1 MSLVVKKA
9 APNNQQ
15 SATNNYFLK
24 VMMIEDEELRNLYK
38 EASADHIQK
47 IEAGLIYLEK
57 NPLDQAKLEQLLRE
71 MHSLKGDSRMLGV
84 KDAETL
90 THQMEDILGAV
101 KRSERVLTAQVMNC
115 LYHGLDAIRKIAQEA
130 VTGQAAG
137 VSVFHVLAQLMGA
150 DSDEALP
157 EIQETVAQSNVAATT
172 QSIAEQPL
180 VFDEAVQD
188 SEPGEPTAEAL
199 AVLSDYQIDTI
210 RVESQKLDKLLTQ
223 ASELVVTKGQIRD
236 RVAEIDQIMALW
248 EEWKEEASFSRL
260 TFDELERQWQAPE
273 LQPLQNFY
281 NLVETRMDQLGVL
294 LNRLR
299 ATTSEYNAKLETVAN
314 ELESGIHSLRL
325 LPFSTIFNLFPRTV
339 RDLAKQQGKEVDLQ
353 LEGGDLSVDK
363 RILEEMKDPLLHLLR
378 NAIDHGIETPQERQS
393 LGKPAI
399 ATIRLRGYQVG
410 STVGIE
416 IIDDGRG
423 LDVEAIKRAAV
434 ERGIRSAQ
442 ELAQMSAAEIQ
453 SLIFAP
459 GFSTRTAVTEIS
471 GRGVGLDVVR
481 ANVERLKGSIQ
492 VEFTPLQGCLFRIML
507 NSSLA
512 TTDALIVQVE
522 PNAYAIPVA
531 FVESMQLV
539 SPQEIFT
546 TASDSEALASLRAS
560 AVATLGASGSQTLPF
575 QGESVSVAWLAD
587 LLGLP
592 VKAPTSTKAL
602 HAASK
607 TLPCIILRIGSERL
621 ALLVDAILEQQDIV
635 LKPQS
640 QLLKRI
646 RNISGATIL
655 STGEVCMVLNPAD
668 LFKSAQKTI
677 VSVTVKELAQQ
688 AQVKHKILLVEDSIP
703 IRTQMKRILEGAGY
717 EVTAAVDGEDG
728 FNKLR
733 MGSFAAVVSDVQ
745 MPNLDGLG
753 LTAKLRQFQE
763 YKDLPVILVTTLAS
777 EEDKHQGHQ
786 AGASAYITKGDFEQ
800 GVLLDTLRRLI

>member
-1 MSLVVKKA
+1 MK
-9 APNNQQ
+9 
-15 SATNNYFLK
+15 
-24 VMMIEDEELRNLYK
+24 IEDEELRNLYK
-38 EASADHIQK
+38 EASVDHIQK
-47 IEAGLIYLEK
+47 IEAGLLHLEK
-57 NPLDQAKLEQLLRE
+57 NPQDGAKLEQLLRE
-71 MHSLKGDSRMLGV
+71 THSLKGDSRMLGV
-84 KDAETL
+84 KDVETL

-101 KRSERVLTAQVMNC
+101 KRGEQVLTPPIMNC
-115 LYHGLDAIRKIAQEA
+115 LYQGLDAIRKIATEA
-130 VTGQAAG
+130 VTGQSAG

-150 DSDEALP
+150 NSDDALP
-157 EIQETVAQSNVAATT
+157 EIQETVAQSNGAASAQVIVE
-172 QSIAEQPL
+172 QSLVNNEPVQAHEPILPAAEGL
-180 VFDEAVQD
+180 GL
-188 SEPGEPTAEAL
+188 EP
-199 AVLSDYQIDTI
+199 DYQIDTI

-223 ASELVVTKGQIRD
+223 ASELAVTKGQMGD
-236 RVAEIDQIMALW
+236 RLAEIDQIIGQW
-248 EEWKEEASFSRL
+248 EEWSREAFVSRL
-260 TFDELERQWQAPE
+260 TFDELERRWNTPE

-281 NLVETRMDQLGVL
+281 NLVETRLEQLGAL

-299 ATTSEYNAKLETVAN
+299 GATFEDNAKLETVAN

-339 RDLAKQQGKEVDLQ
+339 RDLAKQQGKQVNLL
-353 LEGGDLSVDK
+353 LEGGDNTVDK

-393 LGKPAI
+393 LGKPAM

-410 STVGIE
+410 NTVSIE
-416 IIDDGRG
+416 VVDDGRG
-423 LDVEAIKRAAV
+423 LDVEAITQAAIA
-434 ERGIRSAQ
+434 RGVRTEK
-442 ELAQMSAAEIQ
+442 ELAQMSTAEIQ
-453 SLIFAP
+453 ALIFAP

-481 ANVERLKGSIQ
+481 ANVEQLKGNIQ
-492 VEFTPLQGCLFRIML
+492 VEFTQGLGCLFRITL

-512 TTDALIVQVE
+512 TTDALIVQVSQH
-522 PNAYAIPVA
+522 PYAIPVG
-531 FVESMQLV
+531 FVEAMQLV
-539 SPQEIFT
+539 SPQEVFAI
-546 TASDSEALASLRAS
+546 E
-560 AVATLGASGSQTLPF
+560 GSQTLPF

-592 VKAPTSTKAL
+592 VKTPTSTKAL

-607 TLPCIILRIGSERL
+607 TIPCIILRIGSERL
-621 ALLVDAILEQQDIV
+621 ALLVDTILEQQDIV

-655 STGEVCMVLNPAD
+655 GTGDVCMVVNPTD
-668 LFKSAQKTI
+668 LFKSAKKAI
-677 VSVTVKELAQQ
+677 VSVTVKELTEQ
-688 AQVKHKILLVEDSIP
+688 AQVKQKILLVEDSIP
-703 IRTQMKRILEGAGY
+703 IRTQMKRILETAGY

-733 MGSFAAVVSDVQ
+733 AGTFNAVVSDVQ

-753 LTAKLRQFQE
+753 LVAKMRHSPD

-777 EEDKHQGHQ
+777 EEDKRQGHQ
-786 AGASAYITKGDFEQ
+786 AGANAYITKGDFEQ